1 MEAELIKIGL
11 IVGGGLMIGVITI
24 LLVTTLHNFKKRDIS
39 DEIIKRF
46 DKRLENEYTK
56 KGLIYIWRDFEN
68 ETVDPKTKFIKI
80 SIAYADDVKRI
91 RLIISE
97 RFNTLNR
104 K

>member
-1 MEAELIKIGL
+1 MEEELIRGL
-11 IVGGGLMIGVITI
+11 LVAGGLVAVIVTLLVITI
-24 LLVTTLHNFKKRDIS
+24 HYDFKKRDIAA
-39 DEIIKRF
+39 EIIKRF